1 MAAQGGAS
9 ITERITAIS
18 QLIFTAV
25 FLLMFLGVNQKIQVM
40 MWARDARGKLAQL
53 WSIVSEAKRSAEG
66 YLAGVGVSNPRELI
80 DRVARYF
87 MVQPVDIE
95 PVDIIRRLERI
106 LRTREETIRSWIVDA
121 LPAEKKNDA
130 TIIDNSETV
139 AEIAGALDTLY
150 RLIRHLFI
158 QSIKYNNWALM
169 MQVVLSMPFILR
181 VARSYSEAVNVVS
194 EGRPIGDGVGPL
206 VAFLLA
212 RRIGARLEGEAARDT
227 VYYHGVYEGRE
238 VYIVKARGPGSN
250 VGRPGEAVENLGRSL
265 GDKLAA
271 VITVDAMLKVEGEKT
286 GEVAPGAGVAM
297 GDPGPEKIRIERLAA
312 RLKIPVHAIG
322 IKMSLEEA
330 ITGMRRE
337 IADAAKRAVDAV
349 LSLIK
354 SYVEEG
360 KAVIV
365 VGVGNTLGVA
375 Q

>member
-1 MAAQGGAS
+1 MAAQGSS
-9 ITERITAIS
+9 IAEIITAIS
-18 QLIFTAV
+18 QLVFTAI

-53 WSIVSEAKRSAEG
+53 WGIVSEARRNAEG
-66 YLAGVGVSNPRELI
+66 YLASVGVSNPRELI

-106 LRTREETIRSWIVDA
+106 IRTRQDTIRAWVVERLPREKRDDDTIV
-121 LPAEKKNDA
+121 N
-130 TIIDNSETV
+130 NSETV
-139 AEIAGALDTLY
+139 AEIAGALDMLY

-169 MQVVLSMPFILR
+169 MQVVLSMPLVLR
-181 VARSYSEAVNVVS
+181 VARSYSEAVKVVS
-194 EGRPIGDGVGPL
+194 DGRPIGDGAGPL
-206 VAFLLA
+206 AALLLA
-212 RRIGARLEGEAARDT
+212 RRIGAKLEGEAAKDT
-227 VYYHGVYEGRE
+227 VYYRGVYEGRE
-238 VYIVKARGPGSN
+238 VYIVKAKGPGSN
-250 VGRPGEAVENLGRSL
+250 VGRPGEAVENLGKRL
-265 GDKLAA
+265 AERLAA
-271 VITVDAMLKVEGEKT
+271 VITVDAMLKLEGEKT

-312 RLKIPVHAIG
+312 RLRIPLHAVG

-337 IADAAKRAVDAV
+337 IADAAKKAVESV
-349 LSLIK
+349 LELIRG
-354 SYVEEG
+354 YVEEG

-365 VGVGNTLGVA
+365 VGVGNTVGVA